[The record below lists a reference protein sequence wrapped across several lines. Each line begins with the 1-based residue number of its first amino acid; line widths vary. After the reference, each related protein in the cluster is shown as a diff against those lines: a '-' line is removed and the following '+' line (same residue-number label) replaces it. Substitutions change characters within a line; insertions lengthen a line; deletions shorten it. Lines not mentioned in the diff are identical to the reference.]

1 MTTRKI
7 GPLYIRAIERR
18 NSSTNGN
25 PAFVLHTSEGNYQ
38 TQTDA
43 ALGYGIENLTN
54 SRFPDTY
61 VIGDDVPAVTL
72 LATPT
77 GRVWGIERDGNILV

>member
-7 GPLYIRAIERR
+7 GPLHIRSIERR
-18 NSSTNGN
+18 NSSANGN
-25 PAFVLHTSEGNYQ
+25 PAFTLHTDEGNYQ

-77 GRVWGIERDGNILV
+77 GRVWGIERDGKILV